1 MSVSTAPGC
10 AGARSEAEP
19 GVEGGG
25 AAGEGAVRGGR
36 EPRPEAG
43 AGRGRRHG
51 PGPRP
56 ARPRE
61 ARRGEARRGVSSRE
75 PVAARPGGAP
85 AVCRPALTLI
95 PGGLSADPAVP
106 PQRPAEWDEFPT
118 ERPAGRPAERRT
130 ERPAGRPA
138 QRPTERPTERPAGR
152 PAQRPTER
160 PTERPAGRPAER
172 PTERPAGRPVRGRCV
187 PAPRVWRRPAGARTV
202 RRAPL
207 ALRYRV
213 RRAAALMVLAVVAA
227 GVVVGLG
234 SLADVARD
242 AGPGIPAATA
252 QVVVGQGDTVWD
264 IARRAAPDADPA
276 AAAAHIAE
284 LNGLRSAALRPGQ
297 VLTVP
302 AA

>member
-19 GVEGGG
+19 GDV
-25 AAGEGAVRGGR
+25 AGEAAVLSGR
-36 EPRPEAG
+36 EARLDGG

-51 PGPRP
+51 SGPRP

-61 ARRGEARRGVSSRE
+61 ARRGEPRRGVSSRE

-85 AVCRPALTLI
+85 AACRPALTLI
-95 PGGLSADPAVP
+95 PGGLSADPTAPV
-106 PQRPAEWDEFPT
+106 EWVEPVV
-118 ERPAGRPAERRT
+118 ERVERT
-130 ERPAGRPA
+130 
-138 QRPTERPTERPAGR
+138 
-152 PAQRPTER
+152 
-160 PTERPAGRPAER
+160 
-172 PTERPAGRPVRGRCV
+172 VHGRCV
-187 PAPRVWRRPAGARTV
+187 PAPRVRRHPAAARTV

-213 RRAAALMVLAVVAA
+213 RRVAALVVLAVVAA

-234 SLADVARD
+234 AVADVAHD
-242 AGPGIPAATA
+242 SGPGIPAATA
-252 QVVVGQGDTVWD
+252 QVVVGKGDTVWE
-264 IARRAAPDADPA
+264 IARRTAPDADPA